1 MIQNITGM
9 TENIEKLEDYG
20 LSKDNKP
27 KTLFSR
33 VGIVGAGSVGQN
45 IARMVSS
52 KGLDA
57 ILLDLTQ
64 EKIDLAFLEMGR
76 ELDRM
81 IERWGMTNSEKLGI
95 LSRIKGTTDYESFRG
110 CDIVIEAIK
119 SSKREQTHDERSDI
133 LAKIEMHV
141 DRDTIIATNSS
152 THVITELTADLT
164 HKDRCLSFHFLT
176 PEADARVVEIV
187 KGLYTSQEAYE
198 NSIKF
203 ANLIGKRV
211 VPVKESPGIIST
223 RLIVPFINEA
233 CEILMEGV
241 GTMEDIDLTMK
252 VGFGLPLGPF
262 EMADKIGLDKILRW
276 CENLY
281 DEFGDQKYKSSPLLK
296 KLVRANQWGRRT
308 GRGFYE
314 YNKDGVKITKNIS
327 VSE

>member
-1 MIQNITGM
+1 MEQN
-9 TENIEKLEDYG
+9 TERLEDYG
-20 LSKDNKP
+20 LSHDARP

-33 VGIVGAGSVGQN
+33 VGIVGAGTVGQN

-52 KGLDA
+52 KGLDV
-57 ILLDLTQ
+57 I
-64 EKIDLAFLEMGR
+64 FLELNQQR
-76 ELDRM
+76 IDQAYRELAKELDRM

-95 LSRIKGTTDYESFRG
+95 LSRIKGTLDYNQFKG

-119 SSKREQTHDERSDI
+119 SSSREHSHNVRMEILKNIER
-133 LAKIEMHV
+133 HV

-152 THVITELTADLT
+152 TQVITELTADLD
-164 HKDRCLSFHFLT
+164 HKDRCVSFHFLT

-187 KGLYTSQEAYE
+187 KGLYTSQVAYDKTM
-198 NSIKF
+198 KF
-203 ANLIGKRV
+203 ANLIGKKV
-211 VPVKESPGIIST
+211 VPAKESPGIIST
-223 RLIVPFINEA
+223 RLFVPLINEA

-241 GTMEDIDLTMK
+241 GSMEDIDLTMK

-281 DEFGDQKYKSSPLLK
+281 DEFGDLKYKSSPLLK

-314 YNKDGVKITKNIS
+314 YNKDGVKINKNTS
-327 VSE
+327 LEE

>member
-1 MIQNITGM
+1 MS
-9 TENIEKLEDYG
+9 ESIEKLEDYG
-20 LSKDNKP
+20 LSKDTKP
-27 KTLFSR
+27 KTLFSL

-52 KGLDA
+52 KGLDV
-57 ILLDLTQ
+57 ILLDINQ
-64 EKIDLAFLEMGR
+64 QKIDQAYVELAK

-95 LSRIKGTTDYESFRG
+95 LSRIKGTTDYGRFKE

-119 SSKREQTHDERSDI
+119 SSSREHSHDIRMQV
-133 LAKIEMHV
+133 LKNIESHV
-141 DRDTIIATNSS
+141 HENTIIATNSS
-152 THVITELTADLT
+152 TQVITELTADLI
-164 HKDRCLSFHFLT
+164 HKDRCVSFHFLT

-187 KGLYTSQEAYE
+187 KGLYTSQVAYE
-198 NSIKF
+198 NTIKF
-203 ANLIGKRV
+203 AHLIGKRV
-211 VPVKESPGIIST
+211 IPVKESPGIIST
-223 RLIVPFINEA
+223 RLFVPLINEA

-241 GTMEDIDLTMK
+241 GKMEDIDLTMK

-281 DEFGDQKYKSSPLLK
+281 DEFGDLKYKSSPLLK

-314 YNKDGVKITKNIS
+314 YNKEGAKINKNNFF
-327 VSE
+327 EY

>member
-1 MIQNITGM
+1 MSD
-9 TENIEKLEDYG
+9 NIEKLEDYG
-20 LSKDNKP
+20 LGKDTKP
-27 KTLFSR
+27 KTLFSL

-52 KGLDA
+52 KGLDV
-57 ILLDLTQ
+57 ILLDLSQ
-64 EKIDLAFLEMGR
+64 EKIDQAYRELKK

-95 LSRIKGTTDYESFRG
+95 LSRIKGTTDYSRFKG
-110 CDIVIEAIK
+110 CDIVIEAVK
-119 SSKREQTHDERSDI
+119 SSTREHSHEMRMNI
-133 LAKIEMHV
+133 LKNIEQHV

-152 THVITELTADLT
+152 TQVITELTADLNF
-164 HKDRCLSFHFLT
+164 KDRCVSFHFLT

-187 KGLYTSQEAYE
+187 KGLYTSQVAYE
-198 NSIKF
+198 NTIKF
-203 ANLIGKRV
+203 ANLIGKKV
-211 VPVKESPGIIST
+211 IPVKESPGIIST
-223 RLIVPFINEA
+223 RLVVPLINEA

-281 DEFGDQKYKSSPLLK
+281 DEFGDLKYKSSPLLK

-314 YNKDGVKITKNIS
+314 YNKEGAKINRNNFF
-327 VSE
+327 EY

>member
-1 MIQNITGM
+1 MA
-9 TENIEKLEDYG
+9 EYIEKLEDYG

-52 KGLDA
+52 RGLDV
-57 ILLDLTQ
+57 IILDLNQTKLDQ
-64 EKIDLAFLEMGR
+64 AFNDLGK

-81 IERWGMTNSEKLGI
+81 IQRWGMTNSEKLGI
-95 LSRIKGTTDYESFRG
+95 LSRIKGTLNYEDFRG

-119 SSKREQTHDERSDI
+119 SSSREHSHILRGEILQT
-133 LAKIEMHV
+133 IESHV

-152 THVITELTADLT
+152 TQVITELTADLIY
-164 HKDRCLSFHFLT
+164 KDRCVSFHFLT
-176 PEADARVVEIV
+176 PEADARIVEIV
-187 KGLYTSQEAYE
+187 KGLYTSQVAYD
-198 NSIKF
+198 NTMKF
-203 ANLIGKRV
+203 ANLIGKKV

-241 GTMEDIDLTMK
+241 GSMEDIDLTMR

-281 DEFGDQKYKSSPLLK
+281 DEFGDLKYKSSPLLK
-296 KLVRANQWGRRT
+296 KLVRANQLGRRT

-327 VSE
+327 IME

>member
-1 MIQNITGM
+1 MSEI
-9 TENIEKLEDYG
+9 IERLEDYG

-33 VGIVGAGSVGQN
+33 VGIIGAGSVGQN

-52 KGLDA
+52 KGLDV
-57 ILLDLTQ
+57 IILDLTQ
-64 EKIDLAFLEMGR
+64 EKINQAFVDMAR

-95 LSRIKGTTDYESFRG
+95 LSRIKGTIDYASLNG

-119 SSKREQTHDERSDI
+119 SSSRDRTHDERSEI
-133 LAKIEMHV
+133 LRKIEMNV

-164 HKDRCLSFHFLT
+164 YKDRCLSFHFLT

-187 KGLYTSQEAYE
+187 KGLYTSQEAYD

-203 ANLIGKRV
+203 ANLIGKKV

-281 DEFGDQKYKSSPLLK
+281 DEFGDLKYKASPILK

-308 GRGFYE
+308 GRGFYQ
-314 YNKDGVKITKNIS
+314 YNKDGVKINDNAS
-327 VSE
+327 LGE

>member
-1 MIQNITGM
+1 MA
-9 TENIEKLEDYG
+9 ENIEKLEDYG

-33 VGIVGAGSVGQN
+33 VGIIGAGSVGQN

-52 KGLDA
+52 KGLDV
-57 ILLDLTQ
+57 IILDLSQ
-64 EKIDLAFLEMGR
+64 EKIDQAFTDMAK

-95 LSRIKGTTDYESFRG
+95 LSRIKGTIDYSDLRG

-119 SSKREQTHDERSDI
+119 SSSRDRTHDERSEI
-133 LAKIEMHV
+133 LQKIEMHV

-152 THVITELTADLT
+152 THVITELTADLI

-198 NSIKF
+198 NSMKF
-203 ANLIGKRV
+203 ANLIGKKV
-211 VPVKESPGIIST
+211 VSVKESPGIIST

-241 GTMEDIDLTMK
+241 GSMEDIDLTMK

-281 DEFGDQKYKSSPLLK
+281 DEFGDLKYKASPILK

-314 YNKDGVKITKNIS
+314 YNKDGMKITNNS
-327 VSE
+327 SLGE

>member
-1 MIQNITGM
+1 MS
-9 TENIEKLEDYG
+9 ENIERLEDYG
-20 LSKDNKP
+20 LFKETKP

-52 KGLDA
+52 KGLDV
-57 ILLDLTQ
+57 IFLDVNQ
-64 EKIDLAFLEMGR
+64 EKVEQAYEELAK

-81 IERWGMTNSEKLGI
+81 IQRWGMTNSEKLGI
-95 LSRIKGTTDYESFRG
+95 LSRIKGTTDYSKFKG

-119 SSKREQTHDERSDI
+119 SSSREHSHDIRMEI
-133 LAKIEMHV
+133 LKKIERHV

-152 THVITELTADLT
+152 TQVITELTADLK
-164 HKDRCLSFHFLT
+164 HKDRCVSFHFLT

-187 KGLYTSQEAYE
+187 KGLYTSEFAYE
-198 NSIKF
+198 NTIKF
-203 ANLIGKRV
+203 ANLIGKKV
-211 VPVKESPGIIST
+211 IPVKESPGIIST
-223 RLIVPFINEA
+223 RLFVPLINEA

-281 DEFGDQKYKSSPLLK
+281 DEFGDLKYKSSPMLK
-296 KLVRANQWGRRT
+296 KLVRAHQWGRRT

-314 YNKDGVKITKNIS
+314 YNTDGMKITKSYSALN
-327 VSE
+327 

>member
-1 MIQNITGM
+1 MAEN
-9 TENIEKLEDYG
+9 TERLEDYG
-20 LSKDNKP
+20 LSQDTQP

-33 VGIVGAGSVGQN
+33 VGIVGAGTVGQN

-52 KGLDA
+52 KGLDV
-57 ILLDLTQ
+57 I
-64 EKIDLAFLEMGR
+64 FLEMTQKKIDQAYEELAK

-95 LSRIKGTTDYESFRG
+95 LSRIKGTLEYEDFRE

-119 SSKREQTHDERSDI
+119 SSTRELSHDIREAI
-133 LAKIEMHV
+133 LKKIESHV
-141 DRDTIIATNSS
+141 DRNTIIATNSS
-152 THVITELTADLT
+152 TQVITELTADLT
-164 HKDRCLSFHFLT
+164 YKDRCVSFHFLT

-187 KGLYTSQEAYE
+187 KGLYTSDEAYE
-198 NSIKF
+198 NTIKF
-203 ANLIGKRV
+203 ANLIGKQV

-223 RLIVPFINEA
+223 RLFVPLINEA

-241 GTMEDIDLTMK
+241 GSMEDIDLTMK

-281 DEFGDQKYKSSPLLK
+281 DEFGDLKYKSSPLLK

-308 GRGFYE
+308 DQGFYE
-314 YNKDGVKITKNIS
+314 YKDGVKVTKIC
-327 VSE
+327 VDRG

>member
-1 MIQNITGM
+1 
-9 TENIEKLEDYG
+9 
-20 LSKDNKP
+20 
-27 KTLFSR
+27 
-33 VGIVGAGSVGQN
+33 
-45 IARMVSS
+45 
-52 KGLDA
+52 LDV
-57 ILLDLTQ
+57 IILDLSQ
-64 EKIDLAFLEMGR
+64 EKIDQAFTDMAK

-95 LSRIKGTTDYESFRG
+95 LSRIKGTIDYSDLRG

-119 SSKREQTHDERSDI
+119 SSSRDRTHDERSEI
-133 LAKIEMHV
+133 LQKIEMHV

-152 THVITELTADLT
+152 THVITELSADLI

-203 ANLIGKRV
+203 ANLIGKKV
-211 VPVKESPGIIST
+211 VSVKESPGIIST

-241 GTMEDIDLTMK
+241 GSMEDIDLTMK

-281 DEFGDQKYKSSPLLK
+281 DEFGDLKYKASPILK

-314 YNKDGVKITKNIS
+314 YNKDGVKITNNS
-327 VSE
+327 SLGE

>member
-1 MIQNITGM
+1 MAQNV
-9 TENIEKLEDYG
+9 EKLEDYG

-33 VGIVGAGSVGQN
+33 VGIIGAGSVGQN

-52 KGLDA
+52 KGLDV
-57 ILLDLTQ
+57 IILDLTQ
-64 EKIDLAFLEMGR
+64 EKIDQAFADMAR

-95 LSRIKGTTDYESFRG
+95 LSRIKGTINYVDFKG

-119 SSKREQTHDERSDI
+119 SSSRDRTHDERSEI
-133 LAKIEMHV
+133 LKKIEMNV

-152 THVITELTADLT
+152 THVITELTADLI

-187 KGLYTSQEAYE
+187 KGLYTSQEAYD
-198 NSIKF
+198 NAIKF
-203 ANLIGKRV
+203 ANLIGKKV

-241 GTMEDIDLTMK
+241 GSMEDIDLTMK

-281 DEFGDQKYKSSPLLK
+281 DEFGDLKYKASPILK

-314 YNKDGVKITKNIS
+314 YNKDGVKITNNNSITN
-327 VSE
+327 

>member
-1 MIQNITGM
+1 ME
-9 TENIEKLEDYG
+9 ENIEHLEDYG
-20 LSKDNKP
+20 LSEQTRS

-33 VGIVGAGSVGQN
+33 VGIVGAGTVGQN

-52 KGLDA
+52 RGLDVV
-57 ILLDLTQ
+57 ILEVTQ
-64 EKIDLAFLEMGR
+64 KKIDQAYEELAK

-95 LSRIKGTTDYESFRG
+95 LSRIKGTLNYEDLKD

-119 SSKREQTHDERSDI
+119 SSTRELSRDI
-133 LAKIEMHV
+133 REAILKKIELHV
-141 DRDTIIATNSS
+141 GRDTIIATNSS
-152 THVITELTADLT
+152 TQVITELTADLT
-164 HKDRCLSFHFLT
+164 YKDRCVSFHFLT

-187 KGLYTSQEAYE
+187 KGLYTSDEAYE
-198 NSIKF
+198 NTLKF
-203 ANLIGKRV
+203 ANLIGKKV

-223 RLIVPFINEA
+223 RLFVPLINEA

-241 GTMEDIDLTMK
+241 GSMEDIDLTMK

-281 DEFGDQKYKSSPLLK
+281 DEFGDLKYKSSPLLK

-314 YNKDGVKITKNIS
+314 YNDGVKVVKELSHN
-327 VSE
+327 E

>member
-1 MIQNITGM
+1 MA
-9 TENIEKLEDYG
+9 ENSEHLDDYG
-20 LSKDNKP
+20 LSQDTQP

-33 VGIVGAGSVGQN
+33 VGIVGAGTVGQN

-52 KGLDA
+52 KGLDV
-57 ILLDLTQ
+57 IFLEITQ
-64 EKIDLAFLEMGR
+64 QKIDQAYEELAK

-95 LSRIKGTTDYESFRG
+95 LSRRKGTIEYEDLRG

-119 SSKREQTHDERSDI
+119 SSTRELSRDI
-133 LAKIEMHV
+133 REAILNKIESHV
-141 DRDTIIATNSS
+141 DRNTIIATNSS
-152 THVITELTADLT
+152 TQVITELTADLT
-164 HKDRCLSFHFLT
+164 YKDRCVSFHFLT

-187 KGLYTSQEAYE
+187 KGLYTSDEAYE
-198 NSIKF
+198 KTIKF
-203 ANLIGKRV
+203 ANLIGKKV

-223 RLIVPFINEA
+223 RLFVPLINEA

-241 GTMEDIDLTMK
+241 GSMEDIDLTMK

-281 DEFGDQKYKSSPLLK
+281 DEFGDLKYKSSPLLK

-308 GRGFYE
+308 NQGFYE
-314 YNKDGVKITKNIS
+314 YRDGVKVTKI
-327 VSE
+327 VSLEDK

>member
-1 MIQNITGM
+1 MS
-9 TENIEKLEDYG
+9 EYIEKLEDYG
-20 LSKDNKP
+20 LGKDTKP
-27 KTLFSR
+27 KTLFSL

-52 KGLDA
+52 KGLDV
-57 ILLDLTQ
+57 ILLDISQ
-64 EKIDLAFLEMGR
+64 EKIDQAYQELTR

-95 LSRIKGTTDYESFRG
+95 LSRIKGTTDYARFKG
-110 CDIVIEAIK
+110 CDIVIEAVK
-119 SSKREQTHDERSDI
+119 SSTREHSHDMRMNI
-133 LAKIEMHV
+133 LKTIEKYV
-141 DRDTIIATNSS
+141 DRTTIIATNSS
-152 THVITELTADLT
+152 TQVITELSADLIY
-164 HKDRCLSFHFLT
+164 KDRCVSFHFLT

-187 KGLYTSQEAYE
+187 KGLYTSQAAYE
-198 NSIKF
+198 NTIKF
-203 ANLIGKRV
+203 ANLIGKKV

-223 RLIVPFINEA
+223 RLVVPLINEA

-281 DEFGDQKYKSSPLLK
+281 DEFGDLKYKSSPLLK

-308 GRGFYE
+308 GRGFYD
-314 YNKDGVKITKNIS
+314 YNKDGMKINRNS
-327 VSE
+327 SF

>member
-1 MIQNITGM
+1 MA
-9 TENIEKLEDYG
+9 ENIERLEDYG

-52 KGLDA
+52 RGLDV
-57 ILLDLTQ
+57 ILLDLSQ
-64 EKIDLAFLEMGR
+64 EKIDQAFIDLAK

-95 LSRIKGTTDYESFRG
+95 LSRIKGTTDYTDFKG

-119 SSKREQTHDERSDI
+119 SSTREHSHEVRSEI
-133 LAKIEMHV
+133 LKKIETHV

-152 THVITELTADLT
+152 TQVITELTADLT
-164 HKDRCLSFHFLT
+164 YKDRCVSFHFLT
-176 PEADARVVEIV
+176 PEADARIVEIV
-187 KGLYTSQEAYE
+187 KGLYTSQVAYD
-198 NSIKF
+198 NTMKF
-203 ANLIGKRV
+203 ANLIGKKV

-223 RLIVPFINEA
+223 RLIVP
-233 CEILMEGV
+233 CEVLMEGV

-281 DEFGDQKYKSSPLLK
+281 DEFGDLKYKSSPLLK

-314 YNKDGVKITKNIS
+314 YNKDGVKTTKNIS
-327 VSE
+327 VGE

>member
-1 MIQNITGM
+1 ME
-9 TENIEKLEDYG
+9 ENIEKLEDYG
-20 LSKDNKP
+20 LSSDS
-27 KTLFSR
+27 KTKTMFSR

-45 IARMVSS
+45 IARMISS
-52 KGLDA
+52 KGLDV
-57 ILLDLTQ
+57 IFLELNQ
-64 EKIDLAFLEMGR
+64 QKIDQAFTELAK
-76 ELDRM
+76 ELDQM

-95 LSRIKGTTDYESFRG
+95 LSRIKGTTKYTDFKG

-119 SSKREQTHDERSDI
+119 SSSREHSHDIRMAI
-133 LAKIEMHV
+133 LKKIEQHV
-141 DRDTIIATNSS
+141 DRNKIIATNSS
-152 THVITELTADLT
+152 TQVITELTADLEF
-164 HKDRCLSFHFLT
+164 KDRCVSFHFLT

-198 NSIKF
+198 NTIKF
-203 ANLIGKRV
+203 ANLIGKKV

-223 RLIVPFINEA
+223 RLFVPLINEA

-241 GTMEDIDLTMK
+241 GSMEDIDLTMK

-281 DEFGDQKYKSSPLLK
+281 DEFGDLKYKSSPLLK

-314 YNKDGVKITKNIS
+314 YNKEGVKINKNFS
-327 VSE
+327 LDN

>member
-1 MIQNITGM
+1 M
-9 TENIEKLEDYG
+9 TENIERLEDYG
-20 LSKDNKP
+20 LSQHNKP

-33 VGIVGAGSVGQN
+33 VGIVGAGSVGQD

-52 KGLDA
+52 KGLGV
-57 ILLDLTQ
+57 IFLEISQ
-64 EKIDLAFLEMGR
+64 QKIDQAYDELAK

-95 LSRIKGTTDYESFRG
+95 LSRIKGTTEYSRFKG

-119 SSKREQTHDERSDI
+119 SSSREHSHDIRMQI
-133 LAKIEMHV
+133 LKNIELHV
-141 DRDTIIATNSS
+141 GRDTIIATNSS
-152 THVITELTADLT
+152 TQVITELTADLT
-164 HKDRCLSFHFLT
+164 YKDRCVSFHFLT

-187 KGLYTSQEAYE
+187 KGLYTSQAAYE
-198 NSIKF
+198 NTIKF
-203 ANLIGKRV
+203 ANLIGKKV
-211 VPVKESPGIIST
+211 IPVKESPGIIST

-233 CEILMEGV
+233 CEILMEGI
-241 GTMEDIDLTMK
+241 GKMEDIDTTMK

-281 DEFGDQKYKSSPLLK
+281 DEFGDLKYKSSPLLK

-308 GRGFYE
+308 GKGFYE
-314 YNKDGVKITKNIS
+314 YNKDGIKVTKNTS
-327 VSE
+327 LED

>member
-1 MIQNITGM
+1 MSDN
-9 TENIEKLEDYG
+9 NEKLEDYG
-20 LSKDNKP
+20 LAKDTKP
-27 KTLFSR
+27 KTLFSL

-52 KGLDA
+52 KGLDV
-57 ILLDLTQ
+57 IFLELNQ
-64 EKIDLAFLEMGR
+64 EKIDQAYLELNR

-95 LSRIKGTTDYESFRG
+95 LSRIKGTTDYSRFKG

-119 SSKREQTHDERSDI
+119 SSTREHSHDIRMRI
-133 LAKIEMHV
+133 LKKIEENV
-141 DRDTIIATNSS
+141 DKETIIATNSS
-152 THVITELTADLT
+152 TQVITELTADLVY
-164 HKDRCLSFHFLT
+164 KDRCVSFHFLT

-187 KGLYTSQEAYE
+187 KGLYTSQAAYE
-198 NSIKF
+198 NTIKF
-203 ANLIGKRV
+203 AHLIGKKV
-211 VPVKESPGIIST
+211 IPVKESPGVIST
-223 RLIVPFINEA
+223 RLIVPLINEA

-281 DEFGDQKYKSSPLLK
+281 DEFGDLKYKSSPLLK

-308 GRGFYE
+308 GRGFYDYTKE
-314 YNKDGVKITKNIS
+314 GVKIKRNS
-327 VSE
+327 FVEY

>member
-1 MIQNITGM
+1 M
-9 TENIEKLEDYG
+9 TDNTEKLEDYG
-20 LSKDNKP
+20 LSHES
-27 KTLFSR
+27 KTKTMFSR

-45 IARMVSS
+45 IARMISS
-52 KGLDA
+52 KGMDVVFLE
-57 ILLDLTQ
+57 LNQ
-64 EKIDLAFLEMGR
+64 QKIDQAYQELAK

-95 LSRIKGTTDYESFRG
+95 LSRIKGTMNYNDFKG

-119 SSKREQTHDERSDI
+119 STSREHSHDIRMAI
-133 LAKIEMHV
+133 LRKIEQHV
-141 DRDTIIATNSS
+141 DRHTIIATNSS
-152 THVITELTADLT
+152 TQVITELTADLEY
-164 HKDRCLSFHFLT
+164 KDRCVSFHFLT

-198 NSIKF
+198 NTIKF
-203 ANLIGKRV
+203 ANLIGKKV

-223 RLIVPFINEA
+223 RLFVPLINEA

-241 GTMEDIDLTMK
+241 GSMEDIDLTMK

-262 EMADKIGLDKILRW
+262 EMADKIGLDKVLRW

-281 DEFGDQKYKSSPLLK
+281 DEFGDLKYKSSPLLK

-314 YNKDGVKITKNIS
+314 YNKDGVKINKNIS
-327 VSE
+327 LES

>member
-1 MIQNITGM
+1 MSD
-9 TENIEKLEDYG
+9 NIEKLEDYG
-20 LSKDNKP
+20 LGKDTKP
-27 KTLFSR
+27 KTLFSL

-52 KGLDA
+52 KGLDV
-57 ILLDLTQ
+57 ILLDLSQ
-64 EKIDLAFLEMGR
+64 EKIDQAYRELKK

-95 LSRIKGTTDYESFRG
+95 LSRIKGTTDYSRFKG
-110 CDIVIEAIK
+110 CDIVIEAVK
-119 SSKREQTHDERSDI
+119 SSTREHSHEMRMHI
-133 LAKIEMHV
+133 LKNIELHV

-152 THVITELTADLT
+152 TQVITELTADLNF
-164 HKDRCLSFHFLT
+164 KDRCVSFHFLT

-187 KGLYTSQEAYE
+187 KGLYTSQAAYE
-198 NSIKF
+198 NTIKF
-203 ANLIGKRV
+203 ANLIGKKV

-223 RLIVPFINEA
+223 RLVVPLINEA

-241 GTMEDIDLTMK
+241 GTMEDIDLTMR

-281 DEFGDQKYKSSPLLK
+281 DEFGDLKYKSSPLLK

-314 YNKDGVKITKNIS
+314 YNKEGVKINRNNFF
-327 VSE
+327 EY

>member
-1 MIQNITGM
+1 MAEIT
-9 TENIEKLEDYG
+9 ERLEDYG
-20 LSKDNKP
+20 LSKDSRP
-27 KTLFSR
+27 KTLFSK

-52 KGLDA
+52 KGLDV
-57 ILLDLTQ
+57 IFLELSQ
-64 EKIDLAFLEMGR
+64 QKIDKAFDEIAK

-81 IERWGMTNSEKLGI
+81 IQRWGMTNSEKLGI
-95 LSRIKGTTDYESFRG
+95 LSRIKGTTDYNDFKG
-110 CDIVIEAIK
+110 CDIVIEAVK
-119 SSKREQTHDERSDI
+119 STTREHSHVIRAGI
-133 LAKIEMHV
+133 LKKIEQHV
-141 DRDTIIATNSS
+141 DQNTIIATNSS
-152 THVITELTADLT
+152 TQVITELTADLEN
-164 HKDRCLSFHFLT
+164 KERCVSFHFLT

-187 KGLYTSQEAYE
+187 KGLYTSQDAYE
-198 NSIKF
+198 NTMKF
-203 ANLIGKRV
+203 ANLIGKKV
-211 VPVKESPGIIST
+211 IPVKESPGIIST

-281 DEFGDQKYKSSPLLK
+281 DEFGDLKYKSSPLLK
-296 KLVRANQWGRRT
+296 KLVRANHWGRRT

-314 YNKDGVKITKNIS
+314 YNKDGVKISQNNFF
-327 VSE
+327 